1 MLRTTIYATLI
12 VILTTATVSAQ
23 TDKQGLPGYTNSVR
37 TDLEKKNDREIDR
50 AYQSTVK
57 GRPDAD
63 KKKSD
68 PWADVRPAP
77 RRRQRTSNNG
87 WPSPAHRFLLSLGG
101 RPTIQFQAPIVQT
114 MFQRRLPYCG
124 VEFDTCL
131 ASCLTSS
138 ISTQSGKLDG
148 KEAFGRHELVVL
160 KMQSLPSG
168 FQSGNSSDH
177 SRVLSVTFSCRL
189 FIGVLA
195 SGKHSCKVRRDSNFS
210 HRTIPRRVC
219 RTESVLLCE

>member
-1 MLRTTIYATLI
+1 MLRTAIYATLI
-12 VILTTATVSAQ
+12 VILTTAAVSAQ

-87 WPSPAHRFLLSLGG
+87 WPSSAHRFLLSLGG

-148 KEAFGRHELVVL
+148 KEAFGRHELVVHA
-160 KMQSLPSG
+160 K
-168 FQSGNSSDH
+168 SSKRI
-177 SRVLSVTFSCRL
+177 SKR
-189 FIGVLA
+189 
-195 SGKHSCKVRRDSNFS
+195 
-210 HRTIPRRVC
+210 
-219 RTESVLLCE
+219 